1 MMYLTIT
8 DFIEPTAVTAAN
20 RLTLTNNNVLR
31 LPRHAG
37 KLRVVAGVAWVSAA
51 GRDHIIGA
59 GEGLSLTVN
68 RDAAI
73 VTAVGKNPLVI
84 EVTGR

>member
-1 MMYLTIT
+1 MYLTIT
-8 DFIEPTAVTAAN
+8 DFIEPTVTVAN
-20 RLTLTNNNVLR
+20 RLTLTQNNVLR
-31 LPRHAG
+31 LPRAVG
-37 KLRVVAGVAWVSAA
+37 KVRVVSGVAWVSTG

-59 GEGLSLTVN
+59 GEGLSLAMD

-84 EVTGR
+84 EVASR